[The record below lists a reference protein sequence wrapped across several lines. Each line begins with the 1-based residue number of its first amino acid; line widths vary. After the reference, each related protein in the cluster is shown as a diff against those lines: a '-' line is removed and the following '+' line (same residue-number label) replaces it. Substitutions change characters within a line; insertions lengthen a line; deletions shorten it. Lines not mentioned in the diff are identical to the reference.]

1 MTDPADE
8 RLTPPLLPPR
18 SAESTS
24 HPVISPRR
32 DSLSL
37 ASAAIG
43 ERAGHAAGS
52 TGTLHEAV
60 MQHTAREVD
69 TAMRKV
75 VEHVRSEI
83 LAATDDFQ
91 VLQTMTAIAR
101 DEYMEYNDT
110 AMELIAGMGKVQQTY
125 SEIDERLKH
134 ITDLEQQVSNME
146 QVVGELDAYTKQL
159 GMAFD
164 RQNRTDRCCH
174 EINQLLT
181 RSITN
186 RTEESFKRKR

>member
-1 MTDPADE
+1 MADPDE
-8 RLTPPLLPPR
+8 RVTPPLLPPR
-18 SAESTS
+18 SAESTC
-24 HPVISPRR
+24 HPIISPRR
-32 DSLSL
+32 DSLL
-37 ASAAIG
+37 FASASID
-43 ERAGHAAGS
+43 ERAGRAADAGS

-60 MQHTAREVD
+60 VQHAAREVD

-159 GMAFD
+159 
-164 RQNRTDRCCH
+164 
-174 EINQLLT
+174 
-181 RSITN
+181 
-186 RTEESFKRKR
+186 EESFRRKR